1 MDIALRRKGRFK
13 MRMSSVV
20 LLLVVAGIAAYAQTV
35 SPRMT
40 SVEPM
45 NGKAGDVIAVSGENL
60 TKDNVAKVYLTDGK
74 NDLLCEVREQTATVL
89 KIVVPAKA
97 SGKMSLMILTAEKEP
112 KFVEQP
118 VKVTIE
124 APQ

>member
-1 MDIALRRKGRFK
+1 
-13 MRMSSVV
+13 
-20 LLLVVAGIAAYAQTV
+20 
-35 SPRMT
+35 MT